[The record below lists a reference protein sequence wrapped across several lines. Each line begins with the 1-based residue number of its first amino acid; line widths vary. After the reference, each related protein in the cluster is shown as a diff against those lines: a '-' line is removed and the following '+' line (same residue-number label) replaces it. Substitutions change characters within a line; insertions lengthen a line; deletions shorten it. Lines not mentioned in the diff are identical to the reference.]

1 MSAPERAKR
10 SKWNR
15 PWPHGGGQGLWNAG
29 PADPRRGARRRPA
42 RGSAVH
48 EGVVAGLG
56 EGGER
61 LRGGVDTPVT
71 AGAGRAVVEV
81 DDRLEV
87 RHALERRGDALEPV
101 RLGAGVP
108 WHVAGAVL
116 GEHEGLV
123 PEPVGHEPGVGRPG
137 LGRERE
143 PVVVVAGVPVV
154 RVPADPVDVGVARV
168 QAATNCAAVP
178 YLPTWGSGSVWK
190 AMNSLRP

>member
-1 MSAPERAKR
+1 MSGPERAKR
-10 SKWNR
+10 SKWTDPGR
-15 PWPHGGGQGLWNAG
+15 TVAAG
-29 PADPRRGARRRPA
+29 PVECGACGPAPGRPETPGA
-42 RGSAVH
+42 GSAVH

-61 LRGGVDTPVT
+61 LRGGVDPPVT
-71 AGAGRAVVEV
+71 AGVGRAVVEV

-123 PEPVGHEPGVGRPG
+123 PEPVGHE
-137 LGRERE
+137 
-143 PVVVVAGVPVV
+143 
-154 RVPADPVDVGVARV
+154 
-168 QAATNCAAVP
+168 
-178 YLPTWGSGSVWK
+178 
-190 AMNSLRP
+190 

>member
-61 LRGGVDTPVT
+61 LRGGVDPPVT

-101 RLGAGVP
+101 RLGAGF
-108 WHVAGAVL
+108 
-116 GEHEGLV
+116 
-123 PEPVGHEPGVGRPG
+123 PGMS
-137 LGRERE
+137 
-143 PVVVVAGVPVV
+143 
-154 RVPADPVDVGVARV
+154 RVPYSESMKGLSP
-168 QAATNCAAVP
+168 NP
-178 YLPTWGSGSVWK
+178 L
-190 AMNSLRP
+190 AMNQV